1 MEGDVVL
8 LLLLLQ
14 ERLQHKRVRAS
25 QPPNLFTM
33 RGERELNV
41 HSFNDHHSVKGTC
54 GMPDPNRKPNPTRK
68 SDDKSDVE
76 DEAIEEQSRDSQKKE
91 GEQEK
96 DKGESTNR

>member
-1 MEGDVVL
+1 MEGDVVFL
-8 LLLLLQ
+8 LLLILQ

-25 QPPNLFTM
+25 QPPTVFMT
-33 RGERELNV
+33 RDERE
-41 HSFNDHHSVKGTC
+41 SSDHHSVKGTC
-54 GMPDPNRKPNPTRK
+54 GMPDPNRKPDPIRK